1 MIVYDFKCDIKNKS
15 LTTNKRLKM
24 SDENKTVKLSDKD
37 KKYWSNRIDSEVSEK
52 RQELE
57 RAIELKVDNQIK
69 TKYKKFVSTLKLAS
83 KLTALKKASKE
94 YDDFVKLKELKEQ
107 ALKDKQKKIA
117 QDIEDVYN
125 RQAKIHGWESSHQ
138 AYNSDYD
145 DFDRFLN
152 RVCKDAL
159 HGELKKSTKE
169 GAQLS
174 KMDAQKQKMFDA
186 IHHPKLLFKQIE
198 FERAMKHGFLN
209 MGIVYNTLQISNK
222 GGE

>member
-1 MIVYDFKCDIKNKS
+1 
-15 LTTNKRLKM
+15 M

-57 RAIELKVDNQIK
+57 RAIELKVDKQIK
-69 TKYKKFVSTLKLAS
+69 TEYKKFVSTLKLAS

-94 YDDFVKLKELKEQ
+94 YDDFVKSKELKERE
-107 ALKDKQKKIA
+107 LKDKQKKLA
-117 QDIEDVYN
+117 RDIDDVYN
-125 RQAKIHGWESSHQ
+125 RQAKIHGWDGTYSGQYE
-138 AYNSDYD
+138 DFE
-145 DFDRFLN
+145 DFDRFLT

-186 IHHPKLLFKQIE
+186 IHHPKLLFKNIE
-198 FERAMKHGFLN
+198 FENAMKHGFLN
-209 MGIVYNTLQISNK
+209 MGIVYNTLQIANK
-222 GGE
+222 GDE

>member
-1 MIVYDFKCDIKNKS
+1 
-15 LTTNKRLKM
+15 M

-37 KKYWSNRIDSEVSEK
+37 KKYWSNRIDSEVKDK

-57 RAIELKVDNQIK
+57 RAIELKVDKQIK
-69 TKYKKFVSTLKLAS
+69 TEYKKFVSTLKLAS
-83 KLTALKKASKE
+83 KMQAFKKASKE
-94 YDDFVKLKELKEQ
+94 YDDFVKLKEIKEQ
-107 ALKDKQKKIA
+107 ALKDKQKKLA
-117 QDIEDVYN
+117 QNIEDVYN
-125 RQAKIHGWESSHQ
+125 RQAKIHGWENSHQ

-145 DFDRFLN
+145 DFYRFLTG
-152 RVCKDAL
+152 VCKDAL

-222 GGE
+222 GGQ

>member
-1 MIVYDFKCDIKNKS
+1 
-15 LTTNKRLKM
+15 M

-69 TKYKKFVSTLKLAS
+69 TKYKKFISTLKLAS

-94 YDDFVKLKELKEQ
+94 YADFVKLKEIKERE
-107 ALKDKQKKIA
+107 LRDKQKKLA
-117 QDIEDVYN
+117 RDIDDVYN
-125 RQAKIHGWESSHQ
+125 RQAKIHGWKGTYSGQFE
-138 AYNSDYD
+138 DYD
-145 DFDRFLN
+145 DFNRHLN
-152 RVCKDAL
+152 DVCKDAL
-159 HGELKKSTKE
+159 NVELKKSTKE

-186 IHHPKLLFKQIE
+186 IHHPKLLFKQME
-198 FERAMKHGFLN
+198 FEKAMKNGFLN
-209 MGIVYNTLQISNK
+209 MGIVYNSLQITQKN
-222 GGE
+222 

>member
-1 MIVYDFKCDIKNKS
+1 
-15 LTTNKRLKM
+15 M

-69 TKYKKFVSTLKLAS
+69 TKYKKFISTLKLAS

-94 YDDFVKLKELKEQ
+94 YDDFVKYKELKEQ
-107 ALKDKQKKIA
+107 ALRDKQRKIA
-117 QDIEDVYN
+117 RDIEEVYN
-125 RQAKIHGWESSHQ
+125 RQAKIHGWENSSRS
-138 AYNSDYD
+138 YSSFDYD

-159 HGELKKSTKE
+159 NVELKKSTKE

-186 IHHPKLLFKQIE
+186 IHHPKLLFKQME
-198 FERAMKHGFLN
+198 FEKAMKNGFLN
-209 MGIVYNTLQISNK
+209 MGIVYNTLQITQKN
-222 GGE
+222 

>member
-1 MIVYDFKCDIKNKS
+1 
-15 LTTNKRLKM
+15 M

-37 KKYWSNRIDSEVSEK
+37 KKYWSNRIDSEVRDK

-107 ALKDKQKKIA
+107 ALKDKQKKLA

-159 HGELKKSTKE
+159 NVELKKSTKE

-186 IHHPKLLFKQIE
+186 IHHPKLLFKNIE
-198 FERAMKHGFLN
+198 FENAMKNGFLN
-209 MGIVYNTLQISNK
+209 MGIVYNSLQISNK
-222 GGE
+222 GGQ

>member
-1 MIVYDFKCDIKNKS
+1 
-15 LTTNKRLKM
+15 M

-37 KKYWSNRIDSEVSEK
+37 KKYWSNRIDSEVKDK

-57 RAIELKVDNQIK
+57 RAIELKVDKQIK

-107 ALKDKQKKIA
+107 ALKDKQKKLA
-117 QDIEDVYN
+117 QDVEEVYN
-125 RQAKIHGWESSHQ
+125 RQAKIHGWENSHQ
-138 AYNSDYD
+138 AHNCDYD
-145 DFDRFLN
+145 DFERFL
-152 RVCKDAL
+152 RSVCRDAL
-159 HGELKKSTKE
+159 NVELKKSTKE
-169 GAQLS
+169 GALLS

-186 IHHPKLLFKQIE
+186 IHHPKLLFKKME
-198 FERAMKHGFLN
+198 FEKAIKHGFLN
-209 MGIVYNTLQISNK
+209 MGIVYNTLQIANK

>member
-1 MIVYDFKCDIKNKS
+1 
-15 LTTNKRLKM
+15 M

-57 RAIELKVDNQIK
+57 RAIELKVDSQIK

-83 KLTALKKASKE
+83 KMQAFKKASKE

-107 ALKDKQKKIA
+107 ALKDKQKKLA
-117 QDIEDVYN
+117 QNIEDVYN
-125 RQAKIHGWESSHQ
+125 RQAKIHGWEYSNR
-138 AYNSDYD
+138 AYSCDYD
-145 DFDRFLN
+145 DFERFLN
-152 RVCKDAL
+152 GVCRDAL
-159 HGELKKSTKE
+159 NVELKKSTKE
-169 GAQLS
+169 GALLS

-186 IHHPKLLFKQIE
+186 IHHPKLLFKQME
-198 FERAMKHGFLN
+198 FEKAIKNGFLN
-209 MGIVYNTLQISNK
+209 MGIVYNSLQIANK

>member
-1 MIVYDFKCDIKNKS
+1 
-15 LTTNKRLKM
+15 M

-57 RAIELKVDNQIK
+57 RAIELKVDSQIK

-107 ALKDKQKKIA
+107 ALKDKQKKLA
-117 QDIEDVYN
+117 QNIEDVYN
-125 RQAKIHGWESSHQ
+125 RQAKIHGWEYSNR
-138 AYNSDYD
+138 AYSCDYD
-145 DFDRFLN
+145 DFERFLN
-152 RVCKDAL
+152 GVCRDAL
-159 HGELKKSTKE
+159 NVELKKSTKE
-169 GAQLS
+169 GALLS

-186 IHHPKLLFKQIE
+186 IHHPKLLFKKME
-198 FERAMKHGFLN
+198 FEKAIKNGFLN
-209 MGIVYNTLQISNK
+209 MGIVYNSLQIANK

>member
-1 MIVYDFKCDIKNKS
+1 
-15 LTTNKRLKM
+15 M

-37 KKYWSNRIDSEVSEK
+37 KKYWSNRIDSEVKDK

-57 RAIELKVDNQIK
+57 RAIELKVDKQIK
-69 TKYKKFVSTLKLAS
+69 TEYKKFVSTLKLAS
-83 KLTALKKASKE
+83 KMQAFKKASKE

-107 ALKDKQKKIA
+107 ALKDKQKKLA

-145 DFDRFLN
+145 DFYRFLTG
-152 RVCKDAL
+152 VCKDAL

-186 IHHPKLLFKQIE
+186 IHHPKLLFKQME
-198 FERAMKHGFLN
+198 FEKAMKNGFLN
-209 MGIVYNTLQISNK
+209 MGIVYNSLQITQKN
-222 GGE
+222 